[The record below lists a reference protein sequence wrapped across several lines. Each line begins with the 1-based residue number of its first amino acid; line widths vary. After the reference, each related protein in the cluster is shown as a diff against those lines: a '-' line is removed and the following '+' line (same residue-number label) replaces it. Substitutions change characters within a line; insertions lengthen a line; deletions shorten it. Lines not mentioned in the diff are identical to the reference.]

1 MEPNPSFN
9 YYLQKSVREH
19 WNMLALTDYQGISLQ
34 YRDIGRKIAKLH
46 ILMEEAGVKKGDR
59 IAICGRNSSHWSIAF
74 FATLAYGAVAVPLL
88 PDFHPDN
95 LQHLVEHSEARLAF
109 FDLEIWENLDID
121 SMPGLLGA
129 FAMPDY
135 SLLHSR
141 SEKLSKARHH
151 LNELFGQKYPDRFTE
166 EDVVYHVDSP
176 EDLVMI
182 NYTSGSTG
190 MSKGVMIPSR
200 ALSSNLQYCLD
211 HIDYIEAGD
220 NIVCMLPM
228 AHMYGL
234 SIDLV
239 NCLCRGCHLHFL
251 TRLPS
256 PAVIIKAFQSIKPK
270 MIVAVPLIIEKIIRQ
285 RVFPMLDKPLMKLM
299 LRVPYVDDKLCAR
312 IKNGLIETFGGN
324 VREIIIGGAALNG
337 EVEAFLRRINFPF
350 TAGYGMTEC
359 APLISYAP
367 WRKMRPSSCG
377 TIVDRMEARI
387 DSSDPANQPGVL
399 WVRGANVMLGYYK
412 RPEATEA
419 VMADGWLNTGDI
431 CVLDKDNYLYIRG
444 RDKNMILGPS
454 GQNIYPEEIEQ
465 VLNNLPYVAESLIVS
480 TDNNQLRA
488 LIYPDYE
495 NALKQGLN
503 EKQIYDIMQQNL
515 KQLNNEMPA
524 YSHVNHMTIM
534 KEEFEKTPKRSIKR
548 YLYQH

>member
-1 MEPNPSFN
+1 
-9 YYLQKSVREH
+9 
-19 WNMLALTDYQGISLQ
+19 MLALTDYQGISLQ

-46 ILMEEAGVKKGDR
+46 ILMESAGLQKGDR
-59 IAICGRNSSHWSIAF
+59 VAICGRNSSHWSIAF
-74 FATLAYGAVAVPLL
+74 FAVLTYGAVAVPLL

-95 LQHLVEHSEARLAF
+95 LQHLVDHSEAKLGF
-109 FDLEIWENLDID
+109 FDTDIWENLDLD
-121 SMPGLLGA
+121 TMPGLIGV
-129 FAMPDY
+129 FAIPDY

-141 SEKLSKARHH
+141 SEALSDARHH

-166 EDVVYHVDSP
+166 DDVVYHCDSP
-176 EDLVMI
+176 EDLVLI

-190 MSKGVMIPSR
+190 MSKGVMVPSR
-200 ALSSNLQYCLD
+200 ALASNLQYCLD
-211 HIDYIEAGD
+211 HIDFLQPGD

-256 PAVIIKAFQSIKPK
+256 PAVIIKSFQAIKPR
-270 MIVAVPLIIEKIIRQ
+270 MIVAVPLIIEKIIRNK
-285 RVFPMLDKPLMKLM
+285 VLPMLDKPLMKLL
-299 LRVPYVDDKLCAR
+299 LRVPYVDDKLCTR
-312 IKNGLIETFGGN
+312 IKNGLLETFGGN
-324 VREIIIGGAALNG
+324 VAEIIIGGAALNG

-350 TAGYGMTEC
+350 TVGYGMTEC

-367 WRKMRPSSCG
+367 WHKTRPTSCG
-377 TIVDRMEARI
+377 SIVDRMEARI
-387 DSSDPANQPGVL
+387 DSPDPANKPGVL

-419 VMADGWLNTGDI
+419 VMRDGWLNTGDI
-431 CVLDKDNYLYIRG
+431 CVLDADNYLYIRG

-480 TDNNQLRA
+480 TEDNRLRA
-488 LIYPDYE
+488 LVYPDYE
-495 NALKQGLN
+495 NAVKQGLD
-503 EKQIYDIMQQNL
+503 EGQIADVMRQNL
-515 KQLNNEMPA
+515 KHLNSEMPA
-524 YSHVNHMTIM
+524 YSQVSHLTIM
-534 KEEFEKTPKRSIKR
+534 KEEFAKTPKRSIKR
-548 YLYQH
+548 YLYQR